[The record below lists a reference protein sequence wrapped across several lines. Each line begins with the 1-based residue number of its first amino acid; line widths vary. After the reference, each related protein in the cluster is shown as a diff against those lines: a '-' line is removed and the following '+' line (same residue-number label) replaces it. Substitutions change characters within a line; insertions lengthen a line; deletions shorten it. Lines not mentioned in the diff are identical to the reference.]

1 MKKELDYF
9 TIEGCYGGN
18 QDWFTNIVMNVGGC
32 GAAPHATVAF
42 ISDFRMKR

>member
-9 TIEGCYGGN
+9 MIDGEFGGN

-32 GAAPHATVAF
+32 GQQRPVTAVSIWQNT
-42 ISDFRMKR
+42 KE